1 MRQLAPVVAL
11 PLVLLAPAASE
22 GQEPLQPPEQDRL
35 GSFCAGIVGADD
47 HEHSVQLPASVA
59 MPASSTVTI
68 DVMIVFSAARS
79 RDRPQDSAQGW
90 IRRAN
95 WMHEISR
102 SPARLRLA
110 GWRVAQGETAAMM
123 AGLENG
129 SRGDSDRSR
138 LLEIM
143 ARESARDRD
152 ALEADVVV
160 GVGVLSDRGDSR
172 GWAFGFDHGRD
183 RAMAFVLDRW
193 GSARAD
199 SDWRGTSR
207 VIAHEIGH
215 LLGLGHGDDDRCAG
229 RSGRLPYYA
238 CGVDGPPTSIM
249 SAEGFRNWY
258 VPLFSTTGEVDYESQ
273 WQPPGDASHD
283 SVRAMRSTAHL
294 VASYKGATHDG
305 NDDPPPDD
313 GDDEEP
319 PPDNDDEPPTSGG
332 CTSRRTGESIDCHK
346 TASGHTM
353 AVQFFHQ
360 GAWRWAE
367 IAVRSGD
374 SAVFHFFGADNLEV
388 FAKVLDGCSIDGTIW
403 VYASG
408 LTDLPVTA
416 SILRRDGRELE
427 HFDVPDGAVL
437 RPNNGGRLD
446 WCSQ

>member
-1 MRQLAPVVAL
+1 MRPLVLVTAL
-11 PLVLLAPAASE
+11 SVVLLAPAASE
-22 GQEPLQPPEQDRL
+22 GQEPLQPSNQDRL
-35 GSFCAGIVGADD
+35 GSFCAGTVGAVPPPA
-47 HEHSVQLPASVA
+47 VQLPSSVA
-59 MPASSTVTI
+59 MLASSTVTI

-110 GWRVAQGETAAMM
+110 GWRVAQGETAAVM
-123 AGLENG
+123 AGFENG

-138 LLEIM
+138 LLAVM

-160 GVGVLSDRGDSR
+160 GVGIRAAGGNSK
-172 GWAFGFDHGRD
+172 GWAYGFKDGRD
-183 RAMAFVLDRW
+183 RAMAVVLDRW

-199 SDWRGTSR
+199 SDWRGTAR

-215 LLGLGHGDDDRCAG
+215 LLGLGHGDSDGCKG
-229 RSGRLPYYA
+229 GYLPYA
-238 CGVDGPPTSIM
+238 CGWDGQNASIM
-249 SAEGFRNWY
+249 STEGFRNWY
-258 VPLFSTTGEVDYESQ
+258 QPLFSTTGEVDYESD
-273 WQPPGDASHD
+273 WQTPGDANHD

-294 VASYKGATHDG
+294 VASYEGAAQGG
-305 NDDPPPDD
+305 NDDPPPDS
-313 GDDEEP
+313 GDDDEP
-319 PPDNDDEPPTSGG
+319 PPDDDDEPPSTGG
-332 CTSRRTGESIDCHK
+332 CKSERTGESIDCHT
-346 TASGHTM
+346 TAAGHII

-388 FAKVLDGCSIDGTIW
+388 FAKVLDGCAVDRTVW

-408 LTDLPVTA
+408 LTDLPVTL
-416 SILRRDGRELE
+416 SVLRARTHELE
-427 HFDVPDGAVL
+427 HFDVPDGTVL
-437 RPNNGGRLD
+437 RPNNGGRLN
-446 WCSQ
+446 WCSR